1 MSSTTTQGGGIFT
14 FDHGQKKLHNA
25 IGVQESY
32 LDDLQDQIKE
42 VLKNYLFDEDH
53 GMKEDGS
60 PSELVEACA
69 NEFSYSQL
77 VVMASFFLQGKME
90 DFAEKAARMSSK
102 MKGLALS
109 ADDVPEEFR
118 EMLDKLAK
126 EQSEGGPIS
135 SDDIPEELRDFL
147 IKMIKR
153 QNDEE
158 SDF

>member
-1 MSSTTTQGGGIFT
+1 MSSTTTQGGIFT

-25 IGVQESY
+25 IGVTESY
-32 LDDLQDQIKE
+32 LDDLQDQIRE

-77 VVMASFFLQGKME
+77 VVMASFFLQQRME
-90 DFAEKAARMSSK
+90 DFAEKAAKMSSK
-102 MKGLALS
+102 MKALALD
-109 ADDVPEEFR
+109 ADDVPEEFK
-118 EMLDKLAK
+118 EMLEKLSK
-126 EQSEGGPIS
+126 NGGPID

-153 QNDEE
+153 QHDEE
-158 SDF
+158 NED

>member
-1 MSSTTTQGGGIFT
+1 MSSTTTQGGIFT

-25 IGVQESY
+25 IGVNASY
-32 LDDLQDQIKE
+32 LDDLQDQIRE

-53 GMKEDGS
+53 AMKEDGS

-77 VVMASFFLQGKME
+77 VVMASFFLQQRIE
-90 DFAEKAARMSSK
+90 DFAEKATKMSSK
-102 MKGLALS
+102 MKALALD
-109 ADDVPEEFR
+109 ADDVPAEFKD
-118 EMLDKLAK
+118 MLDKLSK
-126 EQSEGGPIS
+126 DGGPID

-153 QNDEE
+153 QHDEE
-158 SDF
+158 NED

>member
-25 IGVQESY
+25 IGVTESY
-32 LDDLQDQIKE
+32 LDDLQDQIRE

-77 VVMASFFLQGKME
+77 VVMASFFLQGRME
-90 DFAEKAARMSSK
+90 DFAEKAAKMSSK
-102 MKGLALS
+102 MKALALD
-109 ADDVPEEFR
+109 ADDVPEEFK
-118 EMLDKLAK
+118 EMLEKLSK
-126 EQSEGGPIS
+126 DGGPID

-153 QNDEE
+153 QHDEE
-158 SDF
+158 NED

>member
-1 MSSTTTQGGGIFT
+1 MSSTTTQGGIFT

-32 LDDLQDQIKE
+32 LDDLDDQVKQ
-42 VLKNYLFDEDH
+42 VLKDYLFDEKN
-53 GMKEDGS
+53 GLREDSS

-77 VVMASFFLQGKME
+77 VVLASFFLQHRLE
-90 DFAEKAARMSSK
+90 DFAEKMASK
-102 MKGLALS
+102 MKGIALD
-109 ADDVPEEFR
+109 ANDVPEEFK

-153 QNDEE
+153 QHDEE
-158 SDF
+158 NED

>member
-25 IGVQESY
+25 IGVTESY
-32 LDDLQDQIKE
+32 LDDLQDQIRE
-42 VLKNYLFDEDH
+42 VLKNYLFDENH

-77 VVMASFFLQGKME
+77 VVMASFFLQGRME
-90 DFAEKAARMSSK
+90 DFAEKAAKMSSK
-102 MKGLALS
+102 MKALALD
-109 ADDVPEEFR
+109 ADDVPEEFK
-118 EMLDKLAK
+118 EMLEKLSK
-126 EQSEGGPIS
+126 GDGPIN
-135 SDDIPEELRDFL
+135 SDDLPEELRDFL

-153 QNDEE
+153 QHDEE
-158 SDF
+158 NED

>member
-1 MSSTTTQGGGIFT
+1 MSSTTTQGGIFT

-25 IGVQESY
+25 IGVTESY
-32 LDDLQDQIKE
+32 LDDLQDQIRE

-77 VVMASFFLQGKME
+77 VVMASFFLQGRME
-90 DFAEKAARMSSK
+90 DFAEKAAKMSSK
-102 MKGLALS
+102 MKALALD
-109 ADDVPEEFR
+109 ADDVPEELK
-118 EMLDKLAK
+118 EMLEKLSK
-126 EQSEGGPIS
+126 NGGPID

-153 QNDEE
+153 QHDEE
-158 SDF
+158 NED

>member
-32 LDDLQDQIKE
+32 LDDLDDQVKE
-42 VLKNYLFDEDH
+42 VLKEYLFDEKH

-77 VVMASFFLQGKME
+77 VVLASFFLQHRLE
-90 DFAEKAARMSSK
+90 DFAEKAAKMSSK

-153 QNDEE
+153 QHDEE
-158 SDF
+158 NED

>member
-1 MSSTTTQGGGIFT
+1 MSTTTQGGIFT

-25 IGVQESY
+25 IGVNESY
-32 LDDLQDQIKE
+32 LDDLQDQIRD
-42 VLKNYLFDEDH
+42 VLKNYLFDED
-53 GMKEDGS
+53 KNIKDDGS

-77 VVMASFFLQGKME
+77 VVLASFFLQHRLE

-118 EMLDKLAK
+118 EMLDKLSK

-153 QNDEE
+153 QHDEE
-158 SDF
+158 NED

>member
-1 MSSTTTQGGGIFT
+1 MSSTTTQGGIFT

-25 IGVQESY
+25 IGVTESY
-32 LDDLQDQIKE
+32 LDDLQDQIRE

-77 VVMASFFLQGKME
+77 VVMASFFLQERME
-90 DFAEKAARMSSK
+90 GFAEKAAKISAK
-102 MKGLALS
+102 MKALS
-109 ADDVPEEFR
+109 LDADDVPEEFK
-118 EMLDKLAK
+118 EMLDKLSK
-126 EQSEGGPIS
+126 NGGPID

-153 QNDEE
+153 QHDEE
-158 SDF
+158 NED

>member
-1 MSSTTTQGGGIFT
+1 MSTTTQGGIFT

-25 IGVQESY
+25 IGVNESY
-32 LDDLQDQIKE
+32 LDDLQDQVRD
-42 VLKNYLFDEDH
+42 VLKDYLFDED
-53 GMKEDGS
+53 KNIKDDGS

-77 VVMASFFLQGKME
+77 VVMASFFLQHRLE
-90 DFAEKAARMSSK
+90 DFAEKAAKMSSK

-118 EMLDKLAK
+118 DMLDKLAK

>member
-1 MSSTTTQGGGIFT
+1 MSSTTTQGGIFT

-25 IGVQESY
+25 IGVTESY

-42 VLKNYLFDEDH
+42 VLKNYLFDENH

-77 VVMASFFLQGKME
+77 VVMASFFLQQRIE
-90 DFAEKAARMSSK
+90 DFAEKAAKMSSK
-102 MKGLALS
+102 MKALALD
-109 ADDVPEEFR
+109 ADDVPEEFK
-118 EMLDKLAK
+118 EMLEKLSK
-126 EQSEGGPIS
+126 NGGPID

-153 QNDEE
+153 QHDEE
-158 SDF
+158 NED

>member
-1 MSSTTTQGGGIFT
+1 MSTTTQGGIFT
-14 FDHGQKKLHNA
+14 FDHGQKKLNNA
-25 IGVQESY
+25 IGVSPEY
-32 LDDLQDQIKE
+32 LDELGTQVADL
-42 VLKNYLFDEDH
+42 LKDFLFDENKDIR
-53 GMKEDGS
+53 DDIS
-60 PSELVEACA
+60 PSALVELAA

-77 VVMASFFLQGKME
+77 VVLASFFLQHRLE
-90 DFAEKAARMSSK
+90 DFAEKAAKMSSK

-118 EMLDKLAK
+118 EMLDKLSK

-153 QNDEE
+153 QHDEE
-158 SDF
+158 NED

>member
-1 MSSTTTQGGGIFT
+1 MSTTTTGGIFT

-102 MKGLALS
+102 MKALALD
-109 ADDVPEEFR
+109 ADDVPEEFK

-153 QNDEE
+153 QHDEE
-158 SDF
+158 NED

>member
-1 MSSTTTQGGGIFT
+1 MSSTTTTGGIFT

-102 MKGLALS
+102 MKALALD

-153 QNDEE
+153 QHDEE
-158 SDF
+158 NED